1 MNIIIR
7 QETEKDYKLSE
18 SVVEKAFRAAEYSD
32 HKEQFL
38 VANLRKSDAFVPVP
52 ELCLAAELEN
62 RSLDRIT
69 GTVVYN
75 KAFLE

>member
-18 SVVEKAFRAAEYSD
+18 SVVEKAFRHAEYSD
-32 HKEQFL
+32 LKEQFL
-38 VANLRKSDAFVPVP
+38 VDNLRKSDAFVP
-52 ELCLAAELEN
+52 ELCLVVKLEH
-62 RSLDRIT
+62 RSLDGIT

-75 KAFLE
+75 KAFFE